1 MSVESNLQAKIRK
14 YLRDK
19 GCYVLKTRP
28 DARGGAPTGCPDIIF
43 MLEGFWG
50 AIEVKASLKAPYQ
63 TLQKE
68 TLALLDDWSWAK
80 RVDPTNWPLVR
91 EELERIL

>member
-1 MSVESNLQAKIRK
+1 MSIESILQSKIRK
-14 YLRDK
+14 YLKDK

-28 DARGGAPTGCPDIIF
+28 DARGGAPTGCPDILF

-50 AIEVKASLKAPYQ
+50 AIEVKDSPKAPYRP
-63 TLQKE
+63 LQRE
-68 TLALLDDWSWAK
+68 TLELFNNWSWAK
-80 RVDPTNWPLVR
+80 RVDPTNWKEIK